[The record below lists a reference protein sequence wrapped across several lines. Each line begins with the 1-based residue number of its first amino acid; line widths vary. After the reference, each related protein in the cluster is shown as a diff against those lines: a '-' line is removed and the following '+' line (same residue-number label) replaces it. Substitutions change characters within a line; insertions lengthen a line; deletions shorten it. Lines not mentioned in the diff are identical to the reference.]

1 MYETTSEWDLYQ
13 KGLNYKS
20 KISLLPTVDKAER
33 FYAGRQWEGLRLNK
47 LSPIVLNVVKKIAD
61 FKRSVVASSDY
72 ITLQFSADGVSD
84 NTDDVTQQIQ
94 QRIAAE
100 LTGYA
105 KTLWENL
112 KVDSMN
118 EDGLLNAQISG
129 DMISYW
135 FWDERIRGSNGQI
148 GDINGELINN
158 VNYFP
163 GDPNNPQ
170 INDAYGPIQPYII
183 LSFRRQVSDIRK
195 EAKENGVKDEDLQ
208 NIAADG
214 ETENQAGDRAKIELD
229 ADGEDG
235 KCIVLLKLWKEQDEA
250 GQWHIMAKRSTR
262 SVVIRDEWDTGL
274 TRYPVALMN
283 WTKREGSA
291 HGEAD
296 LTSMIPNQIAINITA
311 SMIDSW
317 VRKHGYP
324 KVLYDKSRISPWT
337 NDISTAIAVN
347 SADGVGGVGGAAQYM
362 QPAQL
367 SGAVIQYLDKII
379 LLTKELSGANES
391 ALGESAPT
399 NTSAIITNVQSATR
413 PLSSQKR
420 RFYQY
425 CEDVGLIWLDFVV
438 SKYTQY
444 PGRTIEVTT
453 DGVKQVVQLDTETL
467 KDMRLKLKLDIGPS
481 TQWNEQA
488 AVQTLD
494 NLLTNQMITFIEYL
508 KRVPNGYIP
517 NKQGLIND
525 RESAETQQRAQ
536 EKQLMYTLMAMF
548 MEQIE
553 PTLPPEAQSELKM
566 LQRNDPQ
573 GYENQVKQLITQQ
586 AQQPERPETQPRPY
600 ADNVEGVM

>member
-1 MYETTSEWDLYQ
+1 MNEITSEWDLYQ

-20 KISLLPTVDKAER
+20 KISLLSIVDKNER

-72 ITLQFSADGVSD
+72 ITLQFSAEGVSD

-135 FWDERIRGSNGQI
+135 FWDERIKGSNGQI

-158 VNYFP
+158 VNTML

-183 LSFRRQVSDIRK
+183 LAFRRQVADVRK
-195 EAKENGVKDEDLQ
+195 EAKDNGVKEDA
-208 NIAADG
+208 IKDIVADS
-214 ETENQAGDRAKIELD
+214 ETENQAGDRAKVELEP
-229 ADGEDG
+229 DGEDG

-274 TRYPVALMN
+274 TRYPVTLMN

-317 VRKHGYP
+317 VRRHGYP
-324 KVLYDKSRISPWT
+324 KVLYDNTRIGAWT

-347 SADGVGGVGGAAQYM
+347 GTDTGGVTGAAAYM
-362 QPAQL
+362 QPAVL
-367 SGAVIQYLDKII
+367 SGAVIQYLDRII

-391 ALGESAPT
+391 ALGESTPT

-425 CEDVGLIWLDFVV
+425 CEDIGLIWLDFVV

-444 PGRTIEVTT
+444 PDRTIEITT
-453 DGVKQVVQLDTETL
+453 DGVKQVVQLDMETL

-494 NLLTNQMITFIEYL
+494 NLLTRQMITFVEYL
-508 KRVPNGYIP
+508 KRVPSGYIP

-525 RESAETQQRAQ
+525 RESAEAQQRAQ
-536 EKQLMYTLMAMF
+536 DKEFMYELMARE

-553 PTLPPEAQSELKM
+553 PTLPPEALNQLKM
-566 LQRNDPQ
+566 LQRNEPDN
-573 GYENQVKQLITQQ
+573 YEKQVRQLIQQ
-586 AQQPERPETQPRPY
+586 RQPRPY
-600 ADNVEGVM
+600 ADNVEGVI